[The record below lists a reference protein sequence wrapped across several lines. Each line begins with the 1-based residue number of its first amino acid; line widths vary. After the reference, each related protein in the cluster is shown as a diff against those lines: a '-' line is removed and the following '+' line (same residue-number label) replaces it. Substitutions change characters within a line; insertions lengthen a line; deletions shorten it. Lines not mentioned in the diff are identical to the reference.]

1 MPFKRES
8 KTFFQRLINLRPN
21 MWTPDTYYLL
31 IGTLCRAPSIHHSKP
46 TLLLFPPCSGPW
58 RLTWSS
64 SRGGLLNSANRRP
77 SWEIREWRESS
88 HSISLPSFLPAGLPR
103 WCVPLLKS
111 TAPFLGSLRPMGG
124 NGSLLLLAWSNVLS
138 LTVSLNPDYTSVKS
152 PCIKFFSN
160 FLTWPCCMFPLGL
173 RLILGINDLFSI
185 PSATSC
191 LNLCNLPA

>member
-1 MPFKRES
+1 MDTWHILSSNRNS
-8 KTFFQRLINLRPN
+8 VSCTFHSPLQ
-21 MWTPDTYYLL
+21 THS
-31 IGTLCRAPSIHHSKP
+31 PSLS
-46 TLLLFPPCSGPW
+46 TLLWAVEADLEFVK
-58 RLTWSS
+58 
-64 SRGGLLNSANRRP
+64 GGLLNSANRRP